1 MIVQLLYGSGLRV
14 NEAVRLRV
22 KDVDFEQHHII
33 VRDGKSAQDRV
44 SMLPESILEQL
55 KIHLINVEDI
65 Y

>member
-1 MIVQLLYGSGLRV
+1 MGVGCAL
-14 NEAVRLRV
+14 NEAVRVRV